1 MFTPSISHMNIASN
15 LTQLVQ
21 HTKGTVDIANDRY
34 MGVLPFYHI
43 VSEISQHGAV
53 HNDFSSVMLI

>member
-1 MFTPSISHMNIASN
+1 MFTSSISHMNIASN

-21 HTKGTVDIANDRY
+21 HTKGTVDVANDRY

-43 VSEISQHGAV
+43 VSEKKVSMGLYIMISAQ
-53 HNDFSSVMLI
+53 SR